1 MCSESSASRTLE
13 NYTSQGA
20 AAKSLGFPS
29 DQRPMADAE
38 AASGPGKAA
47 ITTGAGAEHL
57 SLEWLEQSPGFRAAA
72 DGVRESGPQA
82 AHQPSGLPLSPQVY
96 KGYLFEGRSTGGLN
110 QLPFDPSISHEPLHF
125 CSPSDSPLLSE
136 GQVENEDDTNKKRK
150 RTNER
155 TADGSRS
162 LSVESAPMAL
172 PISDPNAWATAMNNL
187 RMAPLGI
194 AGQPML
200 PDFDP
205 ALGMM
210 TGIPPIT
217 PMMPGLGIVPP
228 PIPPD
233 MPVVKEIIHCK
244 SCTLFPPNPNL
255 PPPATRER
263 PPGCKTVFV
272 GGLPE
277 NATEQII
284 MEVFE
289 HCGEII
295 AIRKSKKNFCHIRFA
310 EEFMVDKALYLSGYR
325 IRLGSST
332 DKKDTGRLHV
342 DFAQARDDLYE
353 WECKQRMLA
362 REERHRRRMEEERFR
377 PPSPPPVVHYSDHEC
392 SIVAEKLKDDSK
404 FSEAVQTLLTWIE
417 RGEVNRRSANNFY
430 SMIQSANSHIR
441 RLVNEKAAHE
451 KGMEEAKEKF
461 KQALTGIL
469 VQFEQIVAVY
479 HSASKQKAWDHFT
492 KAQRKNISVW
502 CKQAEEIRNIH
513 NDELMGIRRE
523 EEMEMSEEE
532 IEDPSDPKENEE
544 SALVSQA
551 EALKEENDSLRWQL
565 DAYRNEVE
573 LLKQEQG
580 KISRD
585 EDATKEQQLK
595 LLQQALQGMQ
605 QHLLKLQDEYKR
617 KETELDKVKDEKIQL
632 EKLLENVQEQ
642 ECRVSRICVSNQEN
656 DPLERTPTSTPIKS
670 EREALL
676 VGIISAFLHVHPFG
690 ASIEYICSYLQR
702 LDTKICTS
710 EVETLMSRLQCT
722 FKQEMTGVGAS
733 LEKRWKFC
741 GFDGLKMT

>member
-1 MCSESSASRTLE
+1 MYKEYRG
-13 NYTSQGA
+13 GA
-20 AAKSLGFPS
+20 A
-29 DQRPMADAE
+29 
-38 AASGPGKAA
+38 
-47 ITTGAGAEHL
+47 
-57 SLEWLEQSPGFRAAA
+57 WRAA
-72 DGVRESGPQA
+72 
-82 AHQPSGLPLSPQVY
+82 GLS
-96 KGYLFEGRSTGGLN
+96 
-110 QLPFDPSISHEPLHF
+110 QLPFDPATNNGPLQF
-125 CSPSDSPLLSE
+125 TNTTGPLVSE
-136 GQVENEDDTNKKRK
+136 SAVENGGESSKKRK
-150 RTNER
+150 RTNIPATGGVR
-155 TADGSRS
+155 NLNADSI
-162 LSVESAPMAL
+162 PMGL
-172 PISDPNAWATAMNNL
+172 PMSDLTAWATAMNNL
-187 RMAPLGI
+187 GMAPMGMS
-194 AGQPML
+194 GQPLL

-210 TGIPPIT
+210 TGIPPIN

-233 MPVVKEIIHCK
+233 MPAVKEIIHCK

-277 NATEQII
+277 NGTEQII
-284 MEVFE
+284 VEVFE
-289 HCGEII
+289 QCGEII

-310 EEFMVDKALYLSGYR
+310 EEFMVDKALYLS
-325 IRLGSST
+325 
-332 DKKDTGRLHV
+332 
-342 DFAQARDDLYE
+342 
-353 WECKQRMLA
+353 
-362 REERHRRRMEEERFR
+362 
-377 PPSPPPVVHYSDHEC
+377 
-392 SIVAEKLKDDSK
+392 DDSK
-404 FSEAVQTLLTWIE
+404 FLEAVQTLVTWIE

-441 RLVNEKAAHE
+441 RLMNEKAAHE
-451 KGMEEAKEKF
+451 KEMEEAKEKF
-461 KQALTGIL
+461 KLALSGIL

-523 EEMEMSEEE
+523 EEMEMSDDEL
-532 IEDPSDPKENEE
+532 EDPSETKETEE
-544 SALVSQA
+544 SALISQA

-580 KISRD
+580 KANRD
-585 EDATKEQQLK
+585 EDTTREQQLK

-605 QHLLKLQDEYKR
+605 QHLLKLQEEYKKR
-617 KETELDKVKDEKIQL
+617 EAELEKVKEDKVQMEM
-632 EKLLENVQEQ
+632 LLETLKEQQEMADEEDKERDVADNQ
-642 ECRVSRICVSNQEN
+642 GNESSTYRICASSQEKES
-656 DPLERTPTSTPIKS
+656 PLERTLSCSPVKS

-676 VGIISAFLHVHPFG
+676 VGIISTFLHVHPFG

-702 LDTKICTS
+702 LDTKICPT
-710 EVETLMSRLQCT
+710 EVEVLMSRLQHT
-722 FKQEMTGVGAS
+722 FKQELSGVGAS

>member
-1 MCSESSASRTLE
+1 MFLVQ
-13 NYTSQGA
+13 YT
-20 AAKSLGFPS
+20 
-29 DQRPMADAE
+29 
-38 AASGPGKAA
+38 
-47 ITTGAGAEHL
+47 
-57 SLEWLEQSPGFRAAA
+57 
-72 DGVRESGPQA
+72 
-82 AHQPSGLPLSPQVY
+82 
-96 KGYLFEGRSTGGLN
+96 GLN
-110 QLPFDPSISHEPLHF
+110 QLPFDPANNNEPLQF
-125 CSPSDSPLLSE
+125 GSASGPLVPE
-136 GQVENEDDTNKKRK
+136 GLIENGGESSKKRK
-150 RTNER
+150 RTNPPSGKLADNTR
-155 TADGSRS
+155 TLNVD
-162 LSVESAPMAL
+162 SAAMTL
-172 PISDPNAWATAMNNL
+172 PVSDPAAWATAMNNL
-187 RMAPLGI
+187 GMAPLGI
-194 AGQPML
+194 AGQPIL

-233 MPVVKEIIHCK
+233 MPVAKEIIHCK

-277 NATEQII
+277 NGTEQII
-284 MEVFE
+284 VEVFE
-289 HCGEII
+289 QCGEII

-310 EEFMVDKALYLSGYR
+310 EEYMVDKALYLSGYR

-362 REERHRRRMEEERFR
+362 REERHRRRMEEERMR

-417 RGEVNRRSANNFY
+417 RGEVNRRSANHFY
-430 SMIQSANSHIR
+430 SMIQSANSHVR
-441 RLVNEKAAHE
+441 RLVNEKATHE
-451 KGMEEAKEKF
+451 KEMEEAKEKF
-461 KQALTGIL
+461 KQALSGIL
-469 VQFEQIVAVY
+469 IQFEQIVAVY

-523 EEMEMSEEE
+523 EEMEMSDDE
-532 IEDPSDPKENEE
+532 IEETTETKETEE

-580 KISRD
+580 KAHR
-585 EDATKEQQLK
+585 EDDPNKEQQLK

-605 QHLLKLQDEYKR
+605 QHLLKVQEEYKK
-617 KETELDKVKDEKIQL
+617 KEAELDRIKDDNLQVEQ
-632 EKLLENVQEQ
+632 LLENFHEKENCGSRLCASSQEGEQ
-642 ECRVSRICVSNQEN
+642 PLEKTAVSN
-656 DPLERTPTSTPIKS
+656 PVKS

-676 VGIISAFLHVHPFG
+676 VGIISTFLHVHPFG
-690 ASIEYICSYLQR
+690 ASIEYICSYLNR
-702 LDTKICTS
+702 LDNKASYQIPSKLTTSPLLPVSICPRPLAITNYPPPLLLLLSALRTVEEGKIMM
-710 EVETLMSRLQCT
+710 VI
-722 FKQEMTGVGAS
+722 
-733 LEKRWKFC
+733 C
-741 GFDGLKMT
+741 GPFICVISS

>member
-1 MCSESSASRTLE
+1 
-13 NYTSQGA
+13 
-20 AAKSLGFPS
+20 
-29 DQRPMADAE
+29 
-38 AASGPGKAA
+38 
-47 ITTGAGAEHL
+47 
-57 SLEWLEQSPGFRAAA
+57 
-72 DGVRESGPQA
+72 
-82 AHQPSGLPLSPQVY
+82 
-96 KGYLFEGRSTGGLN
+96 
-110 QLPFDPSISHEPLHF
+110 
-125 CSPSDSPLLSE
+125 
-136 GQVENEDDTNKKRK
+136 
-150 RTNER
+150 
-155 TADGSRS
+155 
-162 LSVESAPMAL
+162 
-172 PISDPNAWATAMNNL
+172 
-187 RMAPLGI
+187 
-194 AGQPML
+194 
-200 PDFDP
+200 
-205 ALGMM
+205 MM

-244 SCTLFPPNPNL
+244 SCTLFPPNPRNPQAKTKAVISENYRLRNVAVYL

-277 NATEQII
+277 NGTEQII
-284 MEVFE
+284 VEVFE
-289 HCGEII
+289 QCGEII

-362 REERHRRRMEEERFR
+362 REERHRRRMEEERLR

-417 RGEVNRRSANNFY
+417 RGEVNRRSANHFY

-441 RLVNEKAAHE
+441 RLVNEKVAHE
-451 KGMEEAKEKF
+451 KEMEEAKEKF
-461 KQALTGIL
+461 KQALSGIL
-469 VQFEQIVAVY
+469 IQFEQIVAVY

-513 NDELMGIRRE
+513 NDELMGISRE
-523 EEMEMSEEE
+523 EEMEMSDDEMEETTE
-532 IEDPSDPKENEE
+532 TKETEE
-544 SALVSQA
+544 SALVTQA

-580 KISRD
+580 KAQR
-585 EDATKEQQLK
+585 EDDPNKEQQLK

-605 QHLLKLQDEYKR
+605 QHLLQVQEEYKK
-617 KETELDKVKDEKIQL
+617 KEAELDKIKDDKFQVEKMLENLQDQESCGSKLCASSPESDVPL
-632 EKLLENVQEQ
+632 EKTFVG
-642 ECRVSRICVSNQEN
+642 
-656 DPLERTPTSTPIKS
+656 TPVKS

-676 VGIISAFLHVHPFG
+676 VGIISTFLHVHPFG
-690 ASIEYICSYLQR
+690 ASIEYICSYLHR
-702 LDTKICTS
+702 LDSKICTS
-710 EVETLMSRLQCT
+710 DVECLMTRLGHT
-722 FKQEMTGVGAS
+722 FRQEMTGVGAS

-741 GFDGLKMT
+741 GFEGLKLT

>member
-1 MCSESSASRTLE
+1 MELE
-13 NYTSQGA
+13 AQN
-20 AAKSLGFPS
+20 K
-29 DQRPMADAE
+29 E
-38 AASGPGKAA
+38 
-47 ITTGAGAEHL
+47 
-57 SLEWLEQSPGFRAAA
+57 LEEEEICIFYVPTAYCP
-72 DGVRESGPQA
+72 VM
-82 AHQPSGLPLSPQVY
+82 
-96 KGYLFEGRSTGGLN
+96 GLN
-110 QLPFDPSISHEPLHF
+110 QLPFDPSSISQEQLQF
-125 CSPSDSPLLSE
+125 CNPDSPLLSE
-136 GQVENEDDTNKKRK
+136 GQVENEEETSKKRK
-150 RTNER
+150 RTNES

-162 LSVESAPMAL
+162 LSVDSPPMAL
-172 PISDPNAWATAMNNL
+172 PLSDPNAWATAMNNL

-205 ALGMM
+205 SLGMM
-210 TGIPPIT
+210 TGIPPLT
-217 PMMPGLGIVPP
+217 PIMPGLGIVPP

-277 NATEQII
+277 NGTEQII

-289 HCGEII
+289 QCGEII
-295 AIRKSKKNFCHIRFA
+295 AIRKSKKNFCHIRFS

-353 WECKQRMLA
+353 WECKQRMMA

-392 SIVAEKLKDDSK
+392 SVVAEKLKDDSK

-461 KQALTGIL
+461 KQALAGIL

-523 EEMEMSEEE
+523 EEMEMSDEE
-532 IEDPSDPKENEE
+532 IEDPNETKDNE
-544 SALVSQA
+544 DTALVSQA

-580 KISRD
+580 KMTRD
-585 EDATKEQQLK
+585 DDTSKEQQMK

-617 KETELDKVKDEKIQL
+617 KETEFDKVKDEKVQL
-632 EKLLENVQEQ
+632 EKLLDNFQEQ
-642 ECRVSRICVSNQEN
+642 ECRVSRICVSNQES
-656 DPLERTPTSTPIKS
+656 DPLERTSTTTPVKS

-676 VGIISAFLHVHPFG
+676 VGIISTFLHVHPFG

-702 LDTKICTS
+702 LDTKISTS
-710 EVETLMSRLQCT
+710 EVEALMSRLQCT

>member
-1 MCSESSASRTLE
+1 MTRLSGSGISRGVAEYGLA
-13 NYTSQGA
+13 Y
-20 AAKSLGFPS
+20 SLLS
-29 DQRPMADAE
+29 LT
-38 AASGPGKAA
+38 KAA
-47 ITTGAGAEHL
+47 VAFL
-57 SLEWLEQSPGFRAAA
+57 SRRLTAAWGNGGTCIPFKPILYRA
-72 DGVRESGPQA
+72 
-82 AHQPSGLPLSPQVY
+82 
-96 KGYLFEGRSTGGLN
+96 
-110 QLPFDPSISHEPLHF
+110 
-125 CSPSDSPLLSE
+125 
-136 GQVENEDDTNKKRK
+136 
-150 RTNER
+150 
-155 TADGSRS
+155 ADGSRS
-162 LSVESAPMAL
+162 LSMESAPMAL
-172 PISDPNAWATAMNNL
+172 PMSDPNAWATAMNNL

-217 PMMPGLGIVPP
+217 PIMPGLGIVPP

-233 MPVVKEIIHCK
+233 MPVAKEIIHCK

-277 NATEQII
+277 NGTEQII
-284 MEVFE
+284 VEVFE
-289 HCGEII
+289 QCGDII

-461 KQALTGIL
+461 KQALAGIL

-523 EEMEMSEEE
+523 EEMEMSDEE
-532 IEDPSDPKENEE
+532 IEDPNDPKENDD
-544 SALVSQA
+544 SALVSQT
-551 EALKEENDSLRWQL
+551 EALKEENDSLRWQV

-580 KISRD
+580 KMSRD
-585 EDATKEQQLK
+585 EDVTKEQQLK

-605 QHLLKLQDEYKR
+605 QHLLKLQDEYQR
-617 KETELDKVKDEKIQL
+617 KETELDKVKDEKMQL
-632 EKLLENVQEQ
+632 EKLLENLQEQ

-656 DPLERTPTSTPIKS
+656 DPLERTPTCTPVKS

-676 VGIISAFLHVHPFG
+676 VGIISTFLHVHPFG

>member
-1 MCSESSASRTLE
+1 S
-13 NYTSQGA
+13 
-20 AAKSLGFPS
+20 
-29 DQRPMADAE
+29 
-38 AASGPGKAA
+38 
-47 ITTGAGAEHL
+47 
-57 SLEWLEQSPGFRAAA
+57 A
-72 DGVRESGPQA
+72 DGGANLNLDSIPM
-82 AHQPSGLPLSPQVY
+82 GLPMS
-96 KGYLFEGRSTGGLN
+96 
-110 QLPFDPSISHEPLHF
+110 DPS
-125 CSPSDSPLLSE
+125 
-136 GQVENEDDTNKKRK
+136 
-150 RTNER
+150 
-155 TADGSRS
+155 
-162 LSVESAPMAL
+162 
-172 PISDPNAWATAMNNL
+172 AWATAMNNL
-187 RMAPLGI
+187 GMAPMGMT
-194 AGQPML
+194 GQPLL

-210 TGIPPIT
+210 TGIPPIN

-233 MPVVKEIIHCK
+233 MPAVKEIIHCK
-244 SCTLFPPNPNL
+244 SCTLFPPNPHL

-277 NATEQII
+277 NGTEQII

-289 HCGEII
+289 QCGEVI

-362 REERHRRRMEEERFR
+362 REERHRRRLEEERFR

-392 SIVAEKLKDDSK
+392 SIVAEKLKDDTK
-404 FSEAVQTLLTWIE
+404 FLEAIQTLLTWIE
-417 RGEVNRRSANNFY
+417 RGEVNRRTANNFY

-451 KGMEEAKEKF
+451 KEMEEAKEKF
-461 KQALTGIL
+461 KLALSGIL

-523 EEMEMSEEE
+523 EEMEMSDEE
-532 IEDPSDPKENEE
+532 IEDPSEMKETEE
-544 SALVSQA
+544 SALVSQV

-580 KISRD
+580 KATRD
-585 EDATKEQQLK
+585 EDTTKEQQMK

-605 QHLLKLQDEYKR
+605 KHLLKVQDEYKKR
-617 KETELDKVKDEKIQL
+617 EAELEKVKEDKLKI
-632 EKLLENVQEQ
+632 ETLLENLKEQ
-642 ECRVSRICVSNQEN
+642 ESSTSRICTCSQEKECPAEKTLSNS
-656 DPLERTPTSTPIKS
+656 PVKS
-670 EREALL
+670 EREVLL
-676 VGIISAFLHVHPFG
+676 VGIISTFLHVHPFG

-702 LDTKICTS
+702 LDSKICTA
-710 EVETLMSRLQCT
+710 EVEVLMTRLQNT
-722 FKQEMTGVGAS
+722 FRQELSGVGAS

>member
-1 MCSESSASRTLE
+1 MFLVQ
-13 NYTSQGA
+13 YT
-20 AAKSLGFPS
+20 
-29 DQRPMADAE
+29 
-38 AASGPGKAA
+38 
-47 ITTGAGAEHL
+47 
-57 SLEWLEQSPGFRAAA
+57 
-72 DGVRESGPQA
+72 
-82 AHQPSGLPLSPQVY
+82 
-96 KGYLFEGRSTGGLN
+96 GLN
-110 QLPFDPSISHEPLHF
+110 QLPFDPANNNEPLQF
-125 CSPSDSPLLSE
+125 GSASGPLVPE
-136 GQVENEDDTNKKRK
+136 GLIENGGESSKKRK
-150 RTNER
+150 RTNPPSGKLADNTR
-155 TADGSRS
+155 TLNVD
-162 LSVESAPMAL
+162 SAAMTL
-172 PISDPNAWATAMNNL
+172 PVSDPAAWATAMNNL
-187 RMAPLGI
+187 GMAPLGI
-194 AGQPML
+194 AGQPIL

-233 MPVVKEIIHCK
+233 MPVAKEIIHCK

-277 NATEQII
+277 NGTEQII
-284 MEVFE
+284 VEVFE
-289 HCGEII
+289 QCGEII

-310 EEFMVDKALYLSGYR
+310 EEYMVDKALYLSGYR

-362 REERHRRRMEEERFR
+362 REERHRRRMEEERMR

-417 RGEVNRRSANNFY
+417 RGEVNRRSANHFY
-430 SMIQSANSHIR
+430 SMIQSANSHVR
-441 RLVNEKAAHE
+441 RLVNEKATHE
-451 KGMEEAKEKF
+451 KEMEEAKEKF
-461 KQALTGIL
+461 KQALSGIL
-469 VQFEQIVAVY
+469 IQFEQIVAVY

-523 EEMEMSEEE
+523 EEMEMSDDE
-532 IEDPSDPKENEE
+532 IEETTETKETEE

-580 KISRD
+580 KAHR
-585 EDATKEQQLK
+585 EDDPNKEQQLK

-605 QHLLKLQDEYKR
+605 QHLLKVQEEYKK
-617 KETELDKVKDEKIQL
+617 KEAELDRIKDDNLQENCGSRLCASSQEGEQPL
-632 EKLLENVQEQ
+632 EKTA
-642 ECRVSRICVSNQEN
+642 VSN
-656 DPLERTPTSTPIKS
+656 PVKS

-676 VGIISAFLHVHPFG
+676 VGIISTFLHVHPFG
-690 ASIEYICSYLQR
+690 ASIEYICSYLNR
-702 LDTKICTS
+702 LDNKASYQIPSKLTTSPLLPVSICPRPLAITNYPPPLLLLLSALRTVEEGKIMM
-710 EVETLMSRLQCT
+710 VI
-722 FKQEMTGVGAS
+722 
-733 LEKRWKFC
+733 C
-741 GFDGLKMT
+741 GPFICVISS

>member
-1 MCSESSASRTLE
+1 MQRDFIWLWVYEIGFAADNSRTL
-13 NYTSQGA
+13 NVDSTA
-20 AAKSLGFPS
+20 MTL
-29 DQRPMADAE
+29 PM
-38 AASGPGKAA
+38 
-47 ITTGAGAEHL
+47 
-57 SLEWLEQSPGFRAAA
+57 
-72 DGVRESGPQA
+72 
-82 AHQPSGLPLSPQVY
+82 
-96 KGYLFEGRSTGGLN
+96 
-110 QLPFDPSISHEPLHF
+110 
-125 CSPSDSPLLSE
+125 
-136 GQVENEDDTNKKRK
+136 
-150 RTNER
+150 
-155 TADGSRS
+155 
-162 LSVESAPMAL
+162 
-172 PISDPNAWATAMNNL
+172 SDPTAWATAMNNL
-187 RMAPLGI
+187 GMAPLGI
-194 AGQPML
+194 AGQPIL

-277 NATEQII
+277 NGTEQII
-284 MEVFE
+284 VEVFE
-289 HCGEII
+289 QCGEII

-310 EEFMVDKALYLSGYR
+310 EEYMVDKALYLSGYR

-362 REERHRRRMEEERFR
+362 REERHRRRMEEERLR

-430 SMIQSANSHIR
+430 SMIQSANSHVR

-451 KGMEEAKEKF
+451 KDMEEAKEKF
-461 KQALTGIL
+461 KQALSGIL
-469 VQFEQIVAVY
+469 IQFEQIVAVY

-523 EEMEMSEEE
+523 EEMEMSDEE
-532 IEDPSDPKENEE
+532 IEETTEKKETEE
-544 SALVSQA
+544 SVSQA
-551 EALKEENDSLRWQL
+551 ETLKEENDSLRWQL

-580 KISRD
+580 KAPR
-585 EDATKEQQLK
+585 EDDPNKEQQLK

-605 QHLLKLQDEYKR
+605 QESCATRLCTSSQDSDYP
-617 KETELDKVKDEKIQL
+617 L
-632 EKLLENVQEQ
+632 EKTLN
-642 ECRVSRICVSNQEN
+642 SS
-656 DPLERTPTSTPIKS
+656 PIKS

-676 VGIISAFLHVHPFG
+676 VGIISTFLHVHPFG
-690 ASIEYICSYLQR
+690 ASIEYICSYLHR
-702 LDTKICTS
+702 LDSKICTS
-710 EVETLMSRLQCT
+710 DVECLMSRLQHT
-722 FKQEMTGVGAS
+722 FRQEMTGVGAS

-741 GFDGLKMT
+741 GFEGLKLT

>member
-1 MCSESSASRTLE
+1 MD
-13 NYTSQGA
+13 
-20 AAKSLGFPS
+20 LG
-29 DQRPMADAE
+29 M
-38 AASGPGKAA
+38 
-47 ITTGAGAEHL
+47 
-57 SLEWLEQSPGFRAAA
+57 
-72 DGVRESGPQA
+72 
-82 AHQPSGLPLSPQVY
+82 
-96 KGYLFEGRSTGGLN
+96 
-110 QLPFDPSISHEPLHF
+110 
-125 CSPSDSPLLSE
+125 
-136 GQVENEDDTNKKRK
+136 
-150 RTNER
+150 
-155 TADGSRS
+155 
-162 LSVESAPMAL
+162 
-172 PISDPNAWATAMNNL
+172 SDPAAWATAMNNL
-187 RMAPLGI
+187 GMAPMGI
-194 AGQPML
+194 TGDPIL

-205 ALGMM
+205 TLGMM
-210 TGIPPIT
+210 TGIPPIN

-233 MPVVKEIIHCK
+233 MPVAKEIIHCK

-277 NATEQII
+277 NAMDDTIVEIFEQ
-284 MEVFE
+284 
-289 HCGEII
+289 CGEI
-295 AIRKSKKNFCHIRFA
+295 AALRKSKKHFCHIRFT
-310 EEFMVDKALYLSGYR
+310 EEYMVDKAIYLSGYR

-362 REERHRRRMEEERFR
+362 REERHRRRIAEERFH

-392 SIVAEKLKDDSK
+392 SIIAEKLKDDSK
-404 FSEAVQTLLTWIE
+404 FSEAAQTLLAWLE

-430 SMIQSANSHIR
+430 SMIQSVNSHIR
-441 RLVNEKAAHE
+441 RLTNEKTAHE
-451 KGMEEAKEKF
+451 KAMEEAKEKF
-461 KQALTGIL
+461 KFALSGIL
-469 VQFEQIVAVY
+469 AQFEQIVAVY

-523 EEMEMSEEE
+523 EEMEMSDDDTE
-532 IEDPSDPKENEE
+532 PSETKETEE
-544 SALVSQA
+544 SALISQT
-551 EALKEENDSLRWQL
+551 EALKEENDSLRCQL

-580 KISRD
+580 KGFA
-585 EDATKEQQLK
+585 EDVSKDQKLK

-605 QHLLKLQDEYKR
+605 QHLLKLQDECER
-617 KETELDKVKDEKIQL
+617 RAAEL
-632 EKLLENVQEQ
+632 EKAKEEKLRLDTLIESLKEKQELAAGKDSSDHQ
-642 ECRVSRICVSNQEN
+642 DHVSNFSPICSVSQEKESM
-656 DPLERTPTSTPIKS
+656 LERGLPSSPIKS

-702 LDTKICTS
+702 LDSKICAS
-710 EVETLMSRLQCT
+710 EVEALMTRLQHT
-722 FKQEMTGVGAS
+722 FKQEMSGVGAS

-741 GFDGLKMT
+741 GFEGLKMT

>member
-1 MCSESSASRTLE
+1 MFLVQ
-13 NYTSQGA
+13 YT
-20 AAKSLGFPS
+20 
-29 DQRPMADAE
+29 
-38 AASGPGKAA
+38 
-47 ITTGAGAEHL
+47 
-57 SLEWLEQSPGFRAAA
+57 
-72 DGVRESGPQA
+72 
-82 AHQPSGLPLSPQVY
+82 
-96 KGYLFEGRSTGGLN
+96 GLN
-110 QLPFDPSISHEPLHF
+110 QLPFDPANNNEPLQF
-125 CSPSDSPLLSE
+125 GSASGPLVTEGHSE
-136 GQVENEDDTNKKRK
+136 NGGESSKKRK
-150 RTNER
+150 RANTPS
-155 TADGSRS
+155 ADNSRPLNVDS
-162 LSVESAPMAL
+162 TPMTL
-172 PISDPNAWATAMNNL
+172 PMSDPTAWATAMNNL
-187 RMAPLGI
+187 GMAPLGI
-194 AGQPML
+194 AGQPIL

-277 NATEQII
+277 NGTEQII
-284 MEVFE
+284 VEMFE
-289 HCGEII
+289 QCGEII

-310 EEFMVDKALYLSGYR
+310 EEYMVDKALYLSGYR

-362 REERHRRRMEEERFR
+362 REERHRRRMEEERLR

-441 RLVNEKAAHE
+441 RLVNEKATHE
-451 KGMEEAKEKF
+451 KDMEKAKEKF
-461 KQALTGIL
+461 KQALSGIL
-469 VQFEQIVAVY
+469 IQFEQIVAVY

-523 EEMEMSEEE
+523 EEMEMSDDE
-532 IEDPSDPKENEE
+532 IEETTEAKEAEE
-544 SALVSQA
+544 PVSQA

-580 KISRD
+580 KAHK
-585 EDATKEQQLK
+585 EDDPNKEQQLK

-605 QHLLKLQDEYKR
+605 QHLLKVQEEYKR
-617 KETELDKVKDEKIQL
+617 KEAELEKIKDDKLQVEKMLESLKEKESNASRLCTSNQDSDYPL
-632 EKLLENVQEQ
+632 EKNMN
-642 ECRVSRICVSNQEN
+642 SS
-656 DPLERTPTSTPIKS
+656 PIKS

-676 VGIISAFLHVHPFG
+676 VGIISTFLHVHPFG
-690 ASIEYICSYLQR
+690 ASIEYICSYLNR
-702 LDTKICTS
+702 LDNKICTS
-710 EVETLMSRLQCT
+710 DVESLMGRLQHT

-741 GFDGLKMT
+741 GFEGLKLT

>member
-1 MCSESSASRTLE
+1 MRSI
-13 NYTSQGA
+13 
-20 AAKSLGFPS
+20 LG
-29 DQRPMADAE
+29 
-38 AASGPGKAA
+38 
-47 ITTGAGAEHL
+47 EHK
-57 SLEWLEQSPGFRAAA
+57 EVWWYVP
-72 DGVRESGPQA
+72 
-82 AHQPSGLPLSPQVY
+82 
-96 KGYLFEGRSTGGLN
+96 GLN
-110 QLPFDPSISHEPLHF
+110 QLPFDPANNNEPLQF
-125 CSPSDSPLLSE
+125 GSASGPLVPE
-136 GQVENEDDTNKKRK
+136 GLIENGGESSKKRK
-150 RTNER
+150 RTNPPSADNTR
-155 TADGSRS
+155 TLNVD
-162 LSVESAPMAL
+162 SAAMTL
-172 PISDPNAWATAMNNL
+172 PVSDPAAWATAMNNL
-187 RMAPLGI
+187 GMAPLGI
-194 AGQPML
+194 AGQPIL

-233 MPVVKEIIHCK
+233 MPVAKEIIHCK

-277 NATEQII
+277 NGTEQII
-284 MEVFE
+284 VEVFE
-289 HCGEII
+289 QCGEII

-310 EEFMVDKALYLSGYR
+310 EEYMVDKALYLSGYR

-362 REERHRRRMEEERFR
+362 REERHRRRMEEERMR

-417 RGEVNRRSANNFY
+417 RGEVNRRSANHFY
-430 SMIQSANSHIR
+430 SMIQSANSHVR
-441 RLVNEKAAHE
+441 RLVNEKATHE
-451 KGMEEAKEKF
+451 KEMEEAKEKF
-461 KQALTGIL
+461 KQALSGIL
-469 VQFEQIVAVY
+469 IQFEQIVAVY

-523 EEMEMSEEE
+523 EEMEMSDDE
-532 IEDPSDPKENEE
+532 IEEATETKETEE

-580 KISRD
+580 KAHR
-585 EDATKEQQLK
+585 EDDPNKEQQLK

-605 QHLLKLQDEYKR
+605 QHLLKVQEEYKK
-617 KETELDKVKDEKIQL
+617 KEAELDRIKDDNLQVEQ
-632 EKLLENVQEQ
+632 LLENFHEKQENCGSRLCASSQ
-642 ECRVSRICVSNQEN
+642 EGEQPLEKTAVSN
-656 DPLERTPTSTPIKS
+656 PVKS

-676 VGIISAFLHVHPFG
+676 VGIISTFLHVHPFG
-690 ASIEYICSYLQR
+690 ASIEYICSYLNR
-702 LDTKICTS
+702 LDNKASYQIPSKLTTS
-710 EVETLMSRLQCT
+710 PLLPISTSDVESLMSRLQHT
-722 FKQEMTGVGAS
+722 FRQEMTGVGAS

-741 GFDGLKMT
+741 GFEGLKLT

>member
-1 MCSESSASRTLE
+1 MYKEYRGC
-13 NYTSQGA
+13 A
-20 AAKSLGFPS
+20 A
-29 DQRPMADAE
+29 R
-38 AASGPGKAA
+38 
-47 ITTGAGAEHL
+47 
-57 SLEWLEQSPGFRAAA
+57 RAA
-72 DGVRESGPQA
+72 
-82 AHQPSGLPLSPQVY
+82 
-96 KGYLFEGRSTGGLN
+96 GLN
-110 QLPFDPSISHEPLHF
+110 QLPFDPATNNGPLQF
-125 CSPSDSPLLSE
+125 TDTTGPLVSE
-136 GQVENEDDTNKKRK
+136 SAVENGGESSKKRK
-150 RTNER
+150 RTNIPA
-155 TADGSRS
+155 TDGVRS
-162 LSVESAPMAL
+162 LNVDSTPMGL
-172 PISDPNAWATAMNNL
+172 PMSDLTAWATAMNNL
-187 RMAPLGI
+187 GMAPMGMS
-194 AGQPML
+194 GQPLL

-210 TGIPPIT
+210 TGIPPIN

-233 MPVVKEIIHCK
+233 MPAVKEIIHCK

-277 NATEQII
+277 NGTEQII
-284 MEVFE
+284 VEVFE
-289 HCGEII
+289 QCGEII

-310 EEFMVDKALYLSGYR
+310 EEFMVDKALYLS
-325 IRLGSST
+325 
-332 DKKDTGRLHV
+332 
-342 DFAQARDDLYE
+342 
-353 WECKQRMLA
+353 
-362 REERHRRRMEEERFR
+362 
-377 PPSPPPVVHYSDHEC
+377 
-392 SIVAEKLKDDSK
+392 DDSK
-404 FSEAVQTLLTWIE
+404 FLEAVQTLVTWIE

-430 SMIQSANSHIR
+430 SMIQSANSHVR
-441 RLVNEKAAHE
+441 RLMNEKAAHE
-451 KGMEEAKEKF
+451 KEMEEAKEKF
-461 KQALTGIL
+461 KLALSGIL

-523 EEMEMSEEE
+523 EEMEMSDDE
-532 IEDPSDPKENEE
+532 IEDPSETKETEE
-544 SALVSQA
+544 SALMSQA

-580 KISRD
+580 KVNRD
-585 EDATKEQQLK
+585 EDTTREQQLK

-605 QHLLKLQDEYKR
+605 QHLLKLQEEYKKR
-617 KETELDKVKDEKIQL
+617 EAELEKVKEDKVQMEM
-632 EKLLENVQEQ
+632 LLETLKEQQEMADEEDKERDMVDNQ
-642 ECRVSRICVSNQEN
+642 GNESSTYRICASSQEKEC
-656 DPLERTPTSTPIKS
+656 PLERTLSCSPVKS

-676 VGIISAFLHVHPFG
+676 VGIISTFLHVHPFG

-702 LDTKICTS
+702 LDAKICPS
-710 EVETLMSRLQCT
+710 EVEVLMSRLQHT
-722 FKQEMTGVGAS
+722 FRQELSGVGAS

>member
-1 MCSESSASRTLE
+1 
-13 NYTSQGA
+13 
-20 AAKSLGFPS
+20 
-29 DQRPMADAE
+29 
-38 AASGPGKAA
+38 
-47 ITTGAGAEHL
+47 
-57 SLEWLEQSPGFRAAA
+57 
-72 DGVRESGPQA
+72 
-82 AHQPSGLPLSPQVY
+82 
-96 KGYLFEGRSTGGLN
+96 
-110 QLPFDPSISHEPLHF
+110 
-125 CSPSDSPLLSE
+125 
-136 GQVENEDDTNKKRK
+136 
-150 RTNER
+150 
-155 TADGSRS
+155 
-162 LSVESAPMAL
+162 
-172 PISDPNAWATAMNNL
+172 
-187 RMAPLGI
+187 
-194 AGQPML
+194 
-200 PDFDP
+200 
-205 ALGMM
+205 MM
-210 TGIPPIT
+210 TGIPPIN

-233 MPVVKEIIHCK
+233 MPVAKEIIHCK

-277 NATEQII
+277 NAMEETIVEIFEQ
-284 MEVFE
+284 
-289 HCGEII
+289 CGEIV
-295 AIRKSKKNFCHIRFA
+295 ALRKSKKHFCHIRFT
-310 EEFMVDKALYLSGYR
+310 EEYMVDKSIYLSGYR

-362 REERHRRRMEEERFR
+362 REERHRRRIAEERFH

-392 SIVAEKLKDDSK
+392 SLIAEKLKDDAK
-404 FSEAVQTLLTWIE
+404 FSEAAQTLLTWIE

-430 SMIQSANSHIR
+430 SMIQSVNSHIR
-441 RLVNEKAAHE
+441 RLMNEKAAHE
-451 KGMEEAKEKF
+451 KDMEEAKEKF
-461 KQALTGIL
+461 KFALSGIL
-469 VQFEQIVAVY
+469 AQFEQIVAVY

-523 EEMEMSEEE
+523 EEMEMSDDDTE
-532 IEDPSDPKENEE
+532 PSETKETEE
-544 SALVSQA
+544 SALVSQT
-551 EALKEENDSLRWQL
+551 EALKEENDSLRCQL

-580 KISRD
+580 KGRD
-585 EDATKEQQLK
+585 DDLTKDQQLK

-605 QHLLKLQDEYKR
+605 QHLLKLQDECER
-617 KETELDKVKDEKIQL
+617 RDAEL
-632 EKLLENVQEQ
+632 EKAKEEKLQLDTLIESLKEKQELTAGKDFSDHQDHVSKLSPICSVSQ
-642 ECRVSRICVSNQEN
+642 EKESM
-656 DPLERTPTSTPIKS
+656 LERGLPSSPIKS

-702 LDTKICTS
+702 LDSKICAS
-710 EVETLMSRLQCT
+710 EVEALMTRLQHT
-722 FKQEMTGVGAS
+722 FKQEMSGVGAS

-741 GFDGLKMT
+741 GFEGLKMTT

>member
-1 MCSESSASRTLE
+1 MLPAGVELYNCLKPKKTADNRTL
-13 NYTSQGA
+13 NVDSTA
-20 AAKSLGFPS
+20 MTL
-29 DQRPMADAE
+29 PM
-38 AASGPGKAA
+38 
-47 ITTGAGAEHL
+47 
-57 SLEWLEQSPGFRAAA
+57 
-72 DGVRESGPQA
+72 
-82 AHQPSGLPLSPQVY
+82 
-96 KGYLFEGRSTGGLN
+96 
-110 QLPFDPSISHEPLHF
+110 
-125 CSPSDSPLLSE
+125 
-136 GQVENEDDTNKKRK
+136 
-150 RTNER
+150 
-155 TADGSRS
+155 
-162 LSVESAPMAL
+162 
-172 PISDPNAWATAMNNL
+172 SDPTAWTTMNNL
-187 RMAPLGI
+187 GMAPMGI
-194 AGQPML
+194 AGQPIL

-277 NATEQII
+277 NGTEQII
-284 MEVFE
+284 VEVFE
-289 HCGEII
+289 QCGEII
-295 AIRKSKKNFCHIRFA
+295 AIRKSKKNFCHIRFT
-310 EEFMVDKALYLSGYR
+310 EEYMVDKALYLSGYR

-362 REERHRRRMEEERFR
+362 REERHRRRLEEERFR

-392 SIVAEKLKDDSK
+392 SVVAEKLKDDSK

-430 SMIQSANSHIR
+430 SMIQSANSHVR
-441 RLVNEKAAHE
+441 RLVNEKATHE
-451 KGMEEAKEKF
+451 KDMEEAKEKF
-461 KQALTGIL
+461 KQALSGIL
-469 VQFEQIVAVY
+469 IQFEQIVAVY

-523 EEMEMSEEE
+523 EEMEMSDDE
-532 IEDPSDPKENEE
+532 IEETTQTKETEE

-580 KISRD
+580 KTNR
-585 EDATKEQQLK
+585 EDDPDKEQQVK

-605 QHLLKLQDEYKR
+605 QHLLKVQDEYKK
-617 KETELDKVKDEKIQL
+617 KEAELEKVKDEKLQAEKML
-632 EKLLENVQEQ
+632 ESLKEKGLSPHSFTFTHLEQALNTSVPTCNVLII
-642 ECRVSRICVSNQEN
+642 RSAPMTWKVSWVDS
-656 DPLERTPTSTPIKS
+656 
-670 EREALL
+670 
-676 VGIISAFLHVHPFG
+676 
-690 ASIEYICSYLQR
+690 SIPSS
-702 LDTKICTS
+702 K
-710 EVETLMSRLQCT
+710 
-722 FKQEMTGVGAS
+722 K
-733 LEKRWKFC
+733 
-741 GFDGLKMT
+741 